1 MKGHSWASKAGENPV
16 YKVSLKSSDGHT
28 LVLFGDSKA
37 LLEGFPKGECVDAKI
52 GKAQT
57 TLDA

>member
-1 MKGHSWASKAGENPV
+1 ME
-16 YKVSLKSSDGHT
+16 LKSSDGHT